1 MSASKKLSTSIK
13 AICYLAESYPD
24 PKTSKD
30 IADRIGGNASKIRQ
44 LLSMLCKN
52 KIVIST
58 QGIKGGF
65 LLCKDPDHIDMQE
78 VYCSVED
85 RKAFHLDVNHSHG
98 ESVDLT
104 TRFNDYFLDLFA
116 DVQVEI
122 EDKMR
127 KISILKIMDQ
137 LGMKSN
143 YKIEKDDL
151 VAE

>member
-13 AICYLAESYPD
+13 AICYLAESYPE

-44 LLSMLCKN
+44 LLSMLCKS
-52 KIVIST
+52 KIVVST

-65 LLCKDPDHIDMQE
+65 LLCKDPAIIDMQE

-104 TRFNDYFLDLFA
+104 TKFNDYFLDLFS

-127 KISILKIMDQ
+127 GISILNIMEN
-137 LGMKSN
+137 LHMTSN
-143 YKIEKDDL
+143 FIEKKEDL
-151 VAE
+151 IKK

>member
-13 AICYLAESYPD
+13 AICYLAESYPT

-30 IADRIGGNASKIRQ
+30 IAERIGGNASKIRQ

-52 KIVIST
+52 SIIVST

-65 LLCKDPDHIDMQE
+65 LLCKDPEKIHMQE

-98 ESVDLT
+98 ESADLT

-127 KISILKIMDQ
+127 KISILTIMHQ

-143 YKIEKDDL
+143 YKVKTEEL
-151 VAE
+151 VQQ